1 MCVHVLYIVSHARV
15 HASYNCHFHTVVFY
29 NIFLFLLCKQ
39 LLLLHVTTFKK
50 KKLVGIIHR
59 KNKKNKSDLIT
70 NPHLY
75 ALVEHQNFYFRVVFL
90 LISVNMGTPNTFR
103 RVPKQLLD
111 KED

>member
-1 MCVHVLYIVSHARV
+1 MHVYMHRTIVIFTQLFSII
-15 HASYNCHFHTVVFY
+15 YFY
-29 NIFLFLLCKQ
+29 FSFVSSCCYYMSPHL
-39 LLLLHVTTFKK
+39 K
-50 KKLVGIIHR
+50 KKLVGIVHR